1 MVSILNIGVTMAYNL
16 QSLRIL
22 ALGDPRVF
30 AETIY
35 RQFGL
40 KVIGLRN
47 NDPLESRV
55 QKESISAMA
64 SVITEDA
71 DELMEISSPRLAV
84 KKLAESCGYIVR
96 VLEEM
101 GTGGVAAGPMA
112 PIAPTPTKPGTR
124 PKPGKAPS
132 RRKEK
137 RRDPFNP
144 PRPAKMPKPKAREE
158 ISLFPP

>member
-1 MVSILNIGVTMAYNL
+1 MAYNL
-16 QSLRIL
+16 QSLRVL
-22 ALGDPRVF
+22 ASGDPRVF

-64 SVITEDA
+64 SVMTEDA
-71 DELMEISSPRLAV
+71 DELIEISPARLAV
-84 KKLAESCGYIVR
+84 KRLAEDFGYIIK

-112 PIAPTPTKPGTR
+112 PAPAPVKPGTR
-124 PKPGKAPS
+124 PKPGNAPS

-144 PRPAKMPKPKAREE
+144 PRPAKLPKPKARGRR
-158 ISLFPP
+158 SGRN